1 LEPSIS
7 EIISSTVIDK
17 DNTLVDKTITNS
29 PNVPKSILIAK
40 PKVIQDSCHK
50 KRGRKPMTDEEKRES
65 KRQRDEKNKK

>member
-1 LEPSIS
+1 MEPSIS

-17 DNTLVDKTITNS
+17 DYTLVDKTITNS

-40 PKVIQDSCHK
+40 PKVIQENRWK
-50 KRGRKPMTDEEKRES
+50 MKEEKRES